1 MEGRKAYIQYA
12 KSMNKMSIVGAQ
24 WGDEG
29 KGKVVNYFSEKFEW
43 IVRFSG
49 GANAGHTIYYKGRK
63 YVNHML
69 PSITPRSD
77 SKGFLGAGMVLD
89 LEKLVDELN
98 VLENDFPGISSRFY
112 IDLET
117 FLVLPWHKE
126 EDEIIENMRKK
137 PIGTT
142 RRGIGPA
149 YTDKVS
155 REGIKLYYLFDERLL
170 EERLDDIYYLKRSQY
185 GEKLKSNKDDVIEYL
200 LNARDNL
207 EKLKVNY
214 ASAVEMG
221 KVFRSTSVLFEGAQ
235 GVLLDLDFGTYPF
248 VTSSSCMAHGVS
260 SVGFST
266 FELDEV
272 YGVLKAYTTRVGEG
286 PFPTEIFGDEA
297 SKIRK
302 LGNEFGA
309 TTGRPRRIGW
319 LDLPALRYAKIR
331 SGLTGLVITKADVLN
346 GIDKIKICTH
356 YEVNGKL
363 KDTPSSS
370 YDFFVAKPKYIE
382 LDGWKDTNEI
392 NFLKYLS
399 FIQEEVGVDIDYI
412 SYGPK
417 TEEMCSK
424 NHLVLNIHG
433 K

>member
-1 MEGRKAYIQYA
+1 ME
-12 KSMNKMSIVGAQ
+12 KMAIVGAQ

-29 KGKVVNYFSEKFEW
+29 KGKVVNYFSDNYEW

-49 GANAGHTIYYKGRK
+49 GANAGHTIYYKNKK

-69 PSITPRSD
+69 PSIKPNSD
-77 SKGFLGAGMVLD
+77 AKGFLGAGMVLD

-98 VLENDFPGISSRFY
+98 ILENDFPGISSRFY

-126 EDEIIENMRKK
+126 EDEIIESMRRN

-142 RRGIGPA
+142 KRGIGPA

-155 REGIKLYYLFDERLL
+155 REGIKLYYLFDEKLL
-170 EERLDDIYYLKRSQY
+170 KERLENIYYLKQNYY
-185 GEKLKSNKDDVIEYL
+185 GKKLKSTKEEVFDYL
-200 LNARDNL
+200 INARRKL
-207 EKLKVNY
+207 EKLNVNY
-214 ASAVEMG
+214 ASAIEMG

-266 FELDEV
+266 FELDNV

-286 PFPTEIFGDEA
+286 PFPTEIFGNDAEVLRQ
-297 SKIRK
+297 K
-302 LGNEFGA
+302 GGEYGA

-346 GIDKIKICTH
+346 AIEKIKVCTK
-356 YEVNGKL
+356 YSIKEEI
-363 KDTPSSS
+363 KDIPSSS
-370 YDFFVAKPKYIE
+370 YDFFVAKPIYEE
-382 LDGWKDTNEI
+382 LDGWSDTNDI
-392 NFLKYLS
+392 NFLKFIS
-399 FIQEEVGVDIDYI
+399 FIEEKTEIDIDYI

-417 TEEMCSK
+417 TEEMCTK
-424 NHLVLNIHG
+424 NSLILNIN

>member
-1 MEGRKAYIQYA
+1 MLKNME
-12 KSMNKMSIVGAQ
+12 KMAIVGAQ

-29 KGKVVNYFSEKFEW
+29 KGKVVNYFSDNYEW

-49 GANAGHTIYYKGRK
+49 GANAGHTIYYQNKK

-69 PSITPRSD
+69 PSIKPNSD
-77 SKGFLGAGMVLD
+77 AKGFLGAGMVLD
-89 LEKLVDELN
+89 LDKLVDELN
-98 VLENDFPGISSRFY
+98 ILENDFPGISSRFY

-126 EDEIIENMRKK
+126 EDEIIESMRRN

-142 RRGIGPA
+142 KRGIGPA

-155 REGIKLYYLFDERLL
+155 REGIKLYYLFDEKLL
-170 EERLDDIYYLKRSQY
+170 EDRLENIYYLKQNYY
-185 GEKLKSNKDDVIEYL
+185 GNKLKSTKEEVFNYL
-200 LNARDNL
+200 INARRKL
-207 EKLKVNY
+207 EKLNVNY
-214 ASAVEMG
+214 ASAIEMG

-266 FELDEV
+266 FELDNV

-297 SKIRK
+297 EVLRQK
-302 LGNEFGA
+302 GGEYGA

-346 GIDKIKICTH
+346 GIEKIKVCTK
-356 YEVNGKL
+356 YSIKEEI
-363 KDTPSSS
+363 KDIPSSS
-370 YDFFVAKPKYIE
+370 YDFFVAKPIYEE
-382 LDGWKDTNEI
+382 LDGWSDTNDI
-392 NFLKYLS
+392 NFLKFIS
-399 FIQEEVGVDIDYI
+399 FIEEKTEIDIDYI

-417 TEEMCSK
+417 TEEMCTK
-424 NHLVLNIHG
+424 NSLILNIN

>member
-1 MEGRKAYIQYA
+1 MA
-12 KSMNKMSIVGAQ
+12 IVGAQ

-29 KGKVVNYFSEKFEW
+29 KGKVVNYFSDNYEW

-49 GANAGHTIYYKGRK
+49 GANAGHTIYYQNKK

-69 PSITPRSD
+69 PSIKPNSD
-77 SKGFLGAGMVLD
+77 AKGFLGAGMVLD
-89 LEKLVDELN
+89 LDKLVDELN
-98 VLENDFPGISSRFY
+98 ILENDFPGISSRFY

-126 EDEIIENMRKK
+126 EDEIIESMRRN

-142 RRGIGPA
+142 KRGIGPA

-155 REGIKLYYLFDERLL
+155 REGIKLYYLFDEKLL
-170 EERLDDIYYLKRSQY
+170 EDRLENIYYLKQNYY
-185 GEKLKSNKDDVIEYL
+185 GNKLKSTKEEVFNYL
-200 LNARDNL
+200 INARRKL
-207 EKLKVNY
+207 EKLNVNY
-214 ASAVEMG
+214 ASAIEMG

-266 FELDEV
+266 FELDNV

-297 SKIRK
+297 EVLRQK
-302 LGNEFGA
+302 GGEYGA

-346 GIDKIKICTH
+346 GIEKIKVCTK
-356 YEVNGKL
+356 YSIKKEI
-363 KDTPSSS
+363 KDIPSSS
-370 YDFFVAKPKYIE
+370 YDFFVAKPIYEE
-382 LDGWKDTNEI
+382 LDGWSDTNDI
-392 NFLKYLS
+392 NFLKFIS
-399 FIQEEVGVDIDYI
+399 FIEEKTEIDIDYI

-417 TEEMCSK
+417 TEEMCTK
-424 NHLVLNIHG
+424 NSLILNIN